1 MCETL
6 VSDSYFLLV
15 DFVMLKIY
23 ARKVYCDKSMTYV
36 TGGAIAHTFIHRIC
50 AKLRTCPQAALAA
63 EYPAACRP
71 AGFRGVPGI
80 KNRLL
85 HFYAWQ

>member
-1 MCETL
+1 MCGTL

-36 TGGAIAHTFIHRIC
+36 TGEAITHTFIHRIC

-71 AGFRGVPGI
+71 ASFRGVPGI